1 MLFLFLIIIIC
12 RYQQQFRNIKLL
24 SFGRVY
30 NLSPAAMGGLPYAGC
45 YSK

>member
-24 SFGRVY
+24 SFRRVY
-30 NLSPAAMGGLPYAGC
+30 NLFPAATGGLPYAGS
-45 YSK
+45 YNK